1 MTENYHTHTARC
13 HHAVGTEREYIETA
27 IERGIKVLGFSDHSP
42 QFFPGDFYS
51 TYRMYPEETEDYV
64 RTLSSL
70 REEYHRDIDIKIGFE
85 AEYYPEI
92 FDKLLSFLSPYGI
105 DYLILG
111 QHYIDNEYDT
121 NYYCYIPN
129 KDETALETYVNQC
142 LEAIATGKFTY
153 IAHPD
158 LFAFTGDDEIFRQHY
173 KKLCEG
179 AKKFGIPLEI
189 NFLGIASNRTYPTEK
204 FFKIAAEVGN
214 DIIFGA
220 DAHNPDQ
227 VCKPET
233 VEIAKKFAGS
243 LGISPIDTVNLKKI

>member
-13 HHAVGTEREYIETA
+13 RHAWGTEREYIEAA

-51 TYRMYPEETEDYV
+51 NYRMYPEQTDDYI

-70 REEYHRDIDIKIGFE
+70 REEYHRDIDIKIGLE

-92 FDKLLSFLSPYGI
+92 FDKLIRFLAPYEL

-121 NYYCYIPN
+121 DIYCLIPSR
-129 KDETALETYVNQC
+129 DEAAFERYVDQC
-142 LEAIATGKFTY
+142 IEAMATGKFTY

-158 LFAFTGDDEIFRQHY
+158 LFAFTGDDEIYNRHY
-173 KKLCEG
+173 KRLCEG
-179 AKKFGIPLEI
+179 AKKLGVPLEI
-189 NFLGIASNRTYPTEK
+189 NFLGIAANRTYPSEK

-227 VCKPET
+227 VCKPEI
-233 VEIAKKFAGS
+233 VEIARKFAGS
-243 LGISPIDTVNLKKI
+243 LGITPIESLELKKI